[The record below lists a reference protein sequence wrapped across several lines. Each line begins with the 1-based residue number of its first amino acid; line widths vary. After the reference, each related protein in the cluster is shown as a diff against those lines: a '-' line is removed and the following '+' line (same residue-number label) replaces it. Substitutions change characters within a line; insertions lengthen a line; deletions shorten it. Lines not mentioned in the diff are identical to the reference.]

1 MTGRARRCGVPAA
14 STSRTPGMDGR
25 GLITGISKTKESFA
39 IFAVFAVQK
48 QHHPF
53 ARIRVHWR
61 FQKQHHP
68 LARIRVH
75 WRFQKKHHPFA
86 RIRVHWRFRLTAGLT
101 RTSGAQPIT
110 NLKSQIP
117 LALLASWRFNLK
129 ITNLKSPDFPPRFPF
144 LKNAHPAIIIATNTP
159 ASRLFRRAGQ
169 IQRKGYP

>member
-1 MTGRARRCGVPAA
+1 MRRPRRVYQPDARYGRQGANHRHQQNQRIF
-14 STSRTPGMDGR
+14 RDFR
-25 GLITGISKTKESFA
+25 GFRGS
-39 IFAVFAVQK
+39 K

-61 FQKQHHP
+61 FQKKHHP
-68 LARIRVH
+68 FACIRVH

>member
-1 MTGRARRCGVPAA
+1 MRRPRRVYQPDARYGRQGANHRHQQNQRIF
-14 STSRTPGMDGR
+14 RDFR
-25 GLITGISKTKESFA
+25 GFRGS
-39 IFAVFAVQK
+39 K

-53 ARIRVHWR
+53 
-61 FQKQHHP
+61 
-68 LARIRVH
+68 ARIRVH

-129 ITNLKSPDFPPRFPF
+129 ITNLKSPDFPPPRFPF